1 MHQQPDSYAE
11 QFEQTPGFSEWLFWL
26 KIMAVIFS
34 IIAVGYALFLAGNKF
49 SLEGLVLLGKTI
61 VEYGM
66 YLIISGL
73 GIGLIVKGFQD
84 AKFLDTEMKLA
95 SQQVKILEEVDDFET
110 FLERAPAS
118 VFKSHID
125 NLYTISL
132 SHSEI
137 SQDNLI
143 EILHSRLLAKNKV
156 VELFASVLITL
167 GLIGT
172 ILGLMFM
179 MEELVHTVDT
189 IGDQSEN
196 ILQDLFD
203 PNGAMGGL
211 GVAFV
216 TTLLGAVLG
225 GVVLRVLTS
234 IIDANIMK
242 YTAHLAELTEVHVL
256 PHMRQTAAKD
266 KAED

>member
-11 QFEQTPGFSEWLFWL
+11 QFEKTSGLSEWLMWL
-26 KIMAVIFS
+26 AIMS
-34 IIAVGYALFLAGNKF
+34 IIFGVLAA
-49 SLEGLVLLGKTI
+49 GLILSSKVLI
-61 VEYGM
+61 EYGM
-66 YLIISGL
+66 YFIIGSL
-73 GIGLIVKGFQD
+73 GVGLIVKGFYD
-84 AKFLDTEMKLA
+84 AKFLDKEMKLA
-95 SQQVKILEEVDDFET
+95 SQQVKILEEVDDFEE
-110 FLERAPAS
+110 FLNRAPPS

-132 SHSEI
+132 SHPEV

-179 MEELVHTVDT
+179 MDELVATVNLIESQGESDS
-189 IGDQSEN
+189 ILSE
-196 ILQDLFD
+196 LFRD
-203 PNGAMGGL
+203 GGAMAGL

-225 GVVLRVLTS
+225 GVILRVLTS

-242 YTAHLAELTEVHVL
+242 YIAHLAELTEVHVL
-256 PHMRQTAAKD
+256 PYMRQAALNE
-266 KAED
+266 KAE

>member
-1 MHQQPDSYAE
+1 MHQQPDSYAK
-11 QFEQTPGFSEWLFWL
+11 QFEQTSGLSEWFMWL
-26 KIMAVIFS
+26 KIMGGIFGVLS
-34 IIAVGYALFLAGNKF
+34 VGYALFLNDYVF
-49 SLEGLVLLGKTI
+49 LGKAI

-66 YLIISGL
+66 YFIIGGL
-73 GIGLIVKGFQD
+73 GIGLIIKGFYD

-95 SQQVKILEEVDDFET
+95 SQQVKILEEVDDFDA
-110 FLERAPAS
+110 FLERAPTS

-132 SHSEI
+132 SHPEV

-179 MEELVHTVDT
+179 MEELVRTVNDLGS
-189 IGDQSEN
+189 GDEN
-196 ILQDLFD
+196 ILQQLFRD
-203 PNGAMGGL
+203 NGAMAGL

-225 GVVLRVLTS
+225 GVILRVLTS

-242 YTAHLAELTEVHVL
+242 YIAHLAELTEVHVL
-256 PHMRQTAAKD
+256 PYMRQSAANEKG
-266 KAED
+266 E